1 MWIYEKKLI
10 YPVKNLRPNARMA
23 KLIAMLLGRAEWRDD
38 RQRHIFEPAVLHAG
52 GMCAG
57 DIDGH
62 RNRGTEPCGNAEC
75 NARKCSLNGCSK
87 DELRAAGMDGWAAEF
102 GDCPFPVNWNR
113 ESWTAAY
120 VGTTG
125 DPIANIAN
133 DMAAEEKAR
142 AGYEG
147 VIRMCDD
154 PDTIGALQFLR
165 EREVAH
171 YQRFGEALQILYNY
185 YDSKKCF

>member
-23 KLIAMLLGRAEWRDD
+23 KLIAMLLGGPNGEMTASTTYLN
-38 RQRHIFEPAVLHAG
+38 QRYCMPVGCVQATLT
-52 GMCAG
+52 
-57 DIDGH
+57 DI
-62 RNRGTEPCGNAEC
+62 GTEELSHVEMLSVMM
-75 NARKCSLNGCSK
+75 KMLLNGCSK

-102 GDCPFPVNWNR
+102 GDCPFPANWNR

-125 DPIANIAN
+125 DPIANITN

-165 EREVAH
+165 EREIVH
-171 YQRFGEALQILYNY
+171 YQRFAEALQILYNY

>member
-1 MWIYEKKLI
+1 
-10 YPVKNLRPNARMA
+10 MA
-23 KLIAMLLGRAEWRDD
+23 KLIAMLLGGPNGEMTASTTYLN
-38 RQRHIFEPAVLHAG
+38 QRYCMPVGCVQATLT
-52 GMCAG
+52 
-57 DIDGH
+57 DI
-62 RNRGTEPCGNAEC
+62 GTEELSHVEMLSVML
-75 NARKCSLNGCSK
+75 KMLLNGCSK

-102 GDCPFPVNWNR
+102 GDCPFPANWNR

-154 PDTIGALQFLR
+154 PDTI
-165 EREVAH
+165 ERCSSCGNGKLSIINGSEKRCKSCIITTIPKSASKGSDD
-171 YQRFGEALQILYNY
+171 RRISGGLFGIGKL
-185 YDSKKCF
+185 